1 MPDKKTVENEC
12 QLRRKCF
19 REVVWC
25 VERVEGVIGV
35 LAVFCVMLVG
45 NDGILSSWFTWRVS
59 KEGNRSDEEELRV
72 VLSCCLLDLSSLYKR
87 SMIHRVSG

>member
-25 VERVEGVIGV
+25 VERVEGVVGV
-35 LAVFCVMLVG
+35 LLVFCVMLVG
-45 NDGILSSWFTWRVS
+45 NDGILPLVFTGRAS
-59 KEGNRSDEEELRV
+59 EEEE
-72 VLSCCLLDLSSLYKR
+72 S
-87 SMIHRVSG
+87 IE